1 MVSKNPINGAV
12 RFLLEL
18 GAITTYAI
26 WGYNRTE
33 SSLRI
38 LLAVGLPLLF
48 AALWGIF
55 AVKDDPSRSGKT
67 VVQTPG
73 AIRLLLELGLF
84 TIAVLMLLDLGYS
97 MLGWIFGGVVLV
109 HYLVS
114 YNRIAWLVKQNRFFY

>member
-18 GAITTYAI
+18 GAIIAYAI
-26 WGYNRTE
+26 WGYRQAE

-38 LLAVGLPLLF
+38 LLAIGLPLFF

-73 AIRLLLELGLF
+73 TIRLLLELGLF
-84 TIAVLMLLDLGYS
+84 ILAVLMLLDLGYS
-97 MLGWIFGGVVLV
+97 MLGWIFGGIVLL
-109 HYLVS
+109 HYLIS
-114 YNRIAWLVKQNRFFY
+114 YNRIAWLLKQK